1 MRVALIV
8 LLASLLLLIGWIS
21 MRMAR
26 DPDGRRATRR
36 PTFIPHDG
44 GDPGH
49 GHSHGP
55 HGGDG
60 GGGDGG
66 SGGSGGSGH

>member
-26 DPDGRRATRR
+26 DPDGRRRTARR
-36 PTFIPHDG
+36 TTFIPRDG
-44 GDPGH
+44 SGAGH
-49 GHSHGP
+49 GHH
-55 HGGDG
+55 GDG
-60 GGGDGG
+60 DGGGDGG
-66 SGGSGGSGH
+66 SGGH

>member
-26 DPDGRRATRR
+26 DPDGRRTTRR
-36 PTFIPHDG
+36 TTFIPRDRGGPGDGHQG
-44 GDPGH
+44 GD
-49 GHSHGP
+49 
-55 HGGDG
+55 DG
-60 GGGDGG
+60 ADR
-66 SGGSGGSGH
+66 